1 MIDAT
6 KDAEDK
12 LYEMKH
18 LHIYKY
24 IIPTIAADTLSDQIR
39 LIAPEGGKLVDLAI
53 TCASTNFD
61 ISLRSKKDVTPP
73 TIKELFVETGI
84 NQRYVA
90 TEIHKHYANAD
101 TVRGDNLYLYVNNAD
116 LSNAT
121 GTIELELTILKAKAW
136 KF

>member
-6 KDAEDK
+6 KEADDK

-18 LHIYKY
+18 LHIHKY
-24 IIPTIAADTLSDQIR
+24 TIPTIAADTLSDQIR
-39 LIAPEGGKLVDLAI
+39 LIAPEGGKLVDLAV
-53 TCASTNFD
+53 TCASTNYN

-84 NQRYVA
+84 NKRYVA
-90 TEIHKHYANAD
+90 TEINKHYANAD
-101 TVRGDNLYLYVNNAD
+101 TERGDHLYLYINNID
-116 LSNAT
+116 TSNAT
-121 GTIELELTILKAKAW
+121 GTVKLELTVLKAKAW